1 MTKILKINK
10 NNTIETILQTTHNK
24 PENTKIKITRLPANI
39 EYQIKNQQITTTTT
53 KTLIH
58 THINILQEK
67 TKHTLQPLHL
77 IIIRN
82 TDYNPHEKINKI
94 EENIMITTHITT
106 KSDAN
111 KTLNMI
117 IRNIN

>member
-1 MTKILKINK
+1 MTKIIKINK
-10 NNTIETILQTTHNK
+10 NNTIETILQTNQNK
-24 PENTKIKITRLPANI
+24 PENTKIKITQLPPNI

-58 THINILQEK
+58 THINTLKEK

-82 TDYNPHEKINKI
+82 THYNPYEKINKI

-106 KSDAN
+106 KINAN
-111 KTLNMI
+111 KTLNQI
-117 IRNIN
+117 IKNIN